1 MEFRRGNIARFI
13 RKNVVKR
20 FGDVFRILTPEGHIT
35 CEGHISFR
43 SGGTH
48 RSKKKSTSYEVLFV

>member
-20 FGDVFRILTPEGHIT
+20 FGDVFRILTREA
-35 CEGHISFR
+35 HISLQN
-43 SGGTH
+43 
-48 RSKKKSTSYEVLFV
+48 KKHFLGWFS